1 MNLWFRLIWLM
12 IATRFMPRLKP
23 PLDTSRLPYRV
34 WPTDLDLS
42 LHMNNGRYWTLMDQ
56 GRMDLMLRSGLWA
69 AISKAGWTP
78 VVAAGKIRF
87 RRELRPFV
95 RFWLETRIL
104 CWSDTTMVIEHR
116 FISTSARTGQP
127 MVNATALVRAGLYD
141 RKAKAY
147 VPVARILEML
157 GSTDASPAMSPE
169 VAAFLA
175 AEDAMKRA
183 APGTARSLI
192 DA

>member
-12 IATRFMPRLKP
+12 IATRFMARLKP
-23 PLDTSRLPYRV
+23 PFDVSRLTYRV
-34 WPTDLDLS
+34 WPTDLDPS
-42 LHMNNGRYWTLMDQ
+42 IHMNNGRYWTLMDQ
-56 GRMDLMLRSGLWA
+56 GRMDLMLRAGVWA

-95 RFWLETRIL
+95 KFTLETRIL
-104 CWSDTTMVIEHR
+104 CWSDTTLVIEHKFVTIR
-116 FISTSARTGQP
+116 PSTGEP
-127 MVNATALVRAGLYD
+127 IVNAVALVRAGLYD
-141 RKAKAY
+141 RKVKAY
-147 VPVARILEML
+147 VPVQKIMDLL
-157 GSTDASPAMSPE
+157 GVSETSPEMSPE

-183 APGTARSLI
+183 A
-192 DA
+192 